1 MASRDKM
8 NEQELLK
15 LQPWYRPGKWYT
27 SPMTWL
33 PEVRA
38 TMPDLPERVHVID
51 PTLREAEDNISVSFT
66 IDQKVE
72 IARKLSDIGVEAVDC
87 GYVGNPG
94 HEETLRK
101 IASAGVPEKG
111 TDLYLNQMIMDVSRQ
126 LDELKKAVERTAE
139 LGGTS
144 LTALCIGPIQNT
156 AQQDDFVKLVRYAKE
171 NHPRLKLTPAFA
183 LASGGVPF
191 IDKLPTMRASFEWQV
206 ELAKIITEAGIERV
220 CVADSLGCASPP
232 AWKYISAQ
240 FRKAIGPKKSLAVH
254 NHNDYGLATAN
265 AIAGVEGG
273 ADCVEVV
280 SCGLGARAG
289 NAALEEVVLVLEAL
303 YGIPTGI
310 DLEKLYDLATYIQK
324 VTGAKVQS
332 WKPVVGDKLWFE
344 SSWHMA
350 DYMQAKRAGKDFF
363 EARISEPYNPRIVG
377 QTHVMLFGFA
387 ALNPRVIEDFLKH
400 LKLRSDKETIEKIIQ
415 AGLKEI
421 DNRGTRGGDRWLTE
435 DEVNELCRK
444 MVN

>member
-1 MASRDKM
+1 MVSQNRM
-8 NEQELLK
+8 NEEELLK
-15 LQPWYRPGKWYT
+15 LQPWYKPGKWYT

-38 TMPDLPERVHVID
+38 TMPDLPERVHVVD
-51 PTLREAEDNISVSFT
+51 PTLREAEDNVAVSFT
-66 IDQKVE
+66 IDRKVE
-72 IARKLSDIGVEAVDC
+72 IAHRLSDVGVEAVDC

-94 HEETLRK
+94 HEETMAR
-101 IASAGVPEKG
+101 IASSGVLKKG
-111 TDLYLNQMIMDVSRQ
+111 TDLYLNQMIMDVSAQ
-126 LDELKKAVERTAE
+126 LDELKKGADRVVE

-144 LTALCIGPIQNT
+144 LTALCVGPVQST
-156 AQQDDFVKLVRYAKE
+156 EKQDQFVEYVRYVVETHPGLKLV
-171 NHPRLKLTPAFA
+171 PAFA
-183 LASGGVPF
+183 LASGGFQF
-191 IDKLPTMRASFEWQV
+191 IGRLPTMRASFEWQV
-206 ELAKIITEAGIERV
+206 KLAKIITEAGVERI
-220 CVADSLGCASPP
+220 CVADSMGCASPP
-232 AWKYISAQ
+232 AWKYIAGQ
-240 FRKAIGPKKSLAVH
+240 FRKAIGPNKSLGVH

-303 YGIPTGI
+303 YGISTGI

-344 SSWHMA
+344 SSWHTA

-377 QTHVMLFGFA
+377 QTHVMVFGFA
-387 ALNPRVIEDFLKH
+387 ALNPRVIEDFLIH
-400 LKLRSDKETIEKIIQ
+400 LKLKSDEETVGKIIQ
-415 AGLKEI
+415 AGVREI
-421 DNRGTRGGDRWLTE
+421 SQRGAREENRWLTE
-435 DEVNELCRK
+435 EEVDGLCRK
-444 MVN
+444 LAN

>member
-15 LQPWYRPGKWYT
+15 LQPWYKPGKWYT
-27 SPMTWL
+27 TPMTWL

-38 TMPDLPERVHVID
+38 TMPDLPERVHVVD

-72 IARKLSDIGVEAVDC
+72 IAHRLSDIGVEAVDC

-101 IASAGVPEKG
+101 VASRGVLKNG
-111 TDLYLNQMIMDVSRQ
+111 TSAYLNQMITDVSKQ
-126 LDELKKAVERTAE
+126 LNELKEAADRTAE

-144 LTALCIGPIQNT
+144 LTALCVGPVQST
-156 AQQDDFVKLVRYAKE
+156 KQQDQFVEFARYVID
-171 NHPRLKLTPAFA
+171 NHPDLKLTPAFA
-183 LASGGVPF
+183 LASGGIPF
-191 IDKLPTMRASFEWQV
+191 LDRLPTMRASFEWQV

-220 CVADSLGCASPP
+220 CIADSLGCASPP
-232 AWKYISAQ
+232 AWKYIADQ
-240 FRKAIGPKKSLAVH
+240 FRKAIGPDKSLGVH

-265 AIAGVEGG
+265 TIAGVEGG

-310 DLEKLYDLATYIQK
+310 DLEKLYDLAMYIQK

-344 SSWHMA
+344 SSWHTA

-377 QTHVMLFGFA
+377 QTHVMVFGFA

-400 LKLRSDKETIEKIIQ
+400 LGIKTGKEMIDKTIR
-415 AGLKEI
+415 AALKEI
-421 DNRGTRGGDRWLTE
+421 DSRGARGENRWLTE
-435 DEVNELCRK
+435 EEVNELCRRMAK
-444 MVN
+444 

>member
-1 MASRDKM
+1 MTLCEQM

-15 LQPWYRPGKWYT
+15 LQPWYKPGKWYST
-27 SPMTWL
+27 PMTWL

-38 TMPDLPERVHVID
+38 TMPDLPERVHVVD

-101 IASAGVPEKG
+101 VASRGVLKNE
-111 TDLYLNQMIMDVSRQ
+111 TSAYLNQMITDVSKQ
-126 LDELKKAVERTAE
+126 LTELKKAADRTAE

-144 LTALCIGPIQNT
+144 LTALCVGPVQST
-156 AQQDDFVKLVRYAKE
+156 KQQDQFVEFARYVID
-171 NHPRLKLTPAFA
+171 NHPGLKLTPAFA
-183 LASGGVPF
+183 LASGGIPF
-191 IDKLPTMRASFEWQV
+191 LDRLPTMRASFEWQV

-220 CVADSLGCASPP
+220 CIADSLGCASPP
-232 AWKYISAQ
+232 AWKYIAER
-240 FRKAIGPKKSLAVH
+240 FRKAIGPNKSLGVH

-265 AIAGVEGG
+265 TIAGVEGG
-273 ADCVEVV
+273 ADCIEVV

-289 NAALEEVVLVLEAL
+289 NAALEEVVLALEAL

-310 DLEKLYDLATYIQK
+310 DLEKLYDLATYVQK
-324 VTGAKVQS
+324 VTGSKVQS
-332 WKPVVGDKLWFE
+332 WKPVVGDRLWFE
-344 SSWHMA
+344 SSWHTA

-363 EARISEPYNPRIVG
+363 EARISETYNPRIVG
-377 QTHVMLFGFA
+377 QTHVMVFGFA

-400 LKLRSDKETIEKIIQ
+400 LKLKADNEIVEKIVQ

-421 DNRGTRGGDRWLTE
+421 DSRGRQGENRWLAE
-435 DEVNELCRK
+435 EEVNELCRK
-444 MVN
+444 MAK